1 MRFIIFLTVFLS
13 LYSGLHLYGFLSLKR
28 ALLPGP
34 KVSMAVI
41 LFMVLMVF
49 TPIIIRI
56 LERNDLVTPARFFA
70 YIGYIW
76 MGILFLF
83 FSFAVA
89 LDAYRLILE
98 VLQRAFN
105 LDFSRFSLSK
115 AQCFFIPLF
124 FSVGI
129 TIFGFFEA
137 LNIRTERVIIRT
149 DTISQKIGR
158 LKIVQI
164 SDVHLGL
171 IVGKHR
177 LQRIV
182 ERIKVEK
189 PDILVST
196 GDLVDGQ
203 MNNLSGLAEMIHKIP
218 TKYGKYAVMG
228 NHEFYAGLQDA
239 LKVTTDAGFRVLRG
253 EGLNIPGVINIAGVD
268 DPAGKRF
275 GLEGNVSEETLL
287 SKLPRK
293 NFTLFLKHRPWLS
306 EAKGVLFDL
315 QLSGHTH
322 KGQIFPFS
330 LIVKLFYPNFSGLI
344 SLDNNSYLYVNRG
357 TGTWGPPVR
366 FLAPPEVTVIEL
378 VYESKTNHQTTPLQ
392 NS

>member
-13 LYSGLHLYGFLSLKR
+13 LYSSLHLYGFLSVKR
-28 ALLPGP
+28 ALVPGP
-34 KVSMAVI
+34 KVSTAVI
-41 LFMVLMVF
+41 LFMVLMIF
-49 TPIIIRI
+49 APIIVRI

-76 MGILFLF
+76 MGLLFLF

-89 LDAYRLILE
+89 LDAYRFILE
-98 VLQRAFN
+98 VLQRGFN
-105 LDFSRFSLSK
+105 TDFSRFSLSK

-124 FSVGI
+124 FSIGI

-137 LNIRTERVIIRT
+137 LNIRTDRVIIRT
-149 DTISQKIGR
+149 NTITQKIGR

-182 ERIKVEK
+182 ERIEAEK

-203 MNNLSGLAEMIHKIP
+203 MNKLSELTGMIRKIP

-228 NHEFYAGLQDA
+228 NHEFYAGLQKA

-253 EGLNIPGVINIAGVD
+253 EGLNIPGVINIVGVD

-275 GLEGNVSEETLL
+275 GLESNVSEKALL
-287 SKLPRK
+287 SKLPQK

-306 EAKGVLFDL
+306 EVKVRLFDL

-330 LIVKLFYPNFSGLI
+330 LIVKLFYPNLAGLI

-378 VYESKTNHQTTPLQ
+378 IHENKDNLQTSPLQ

>member
-1 MRFIIFLTVFLS
+1 M
-13 LYSGLHLYGFLSLKR
+13 
-28 ALLPGP
+28 
-34 KVSMAVI
+34 I
-41 LFMVLMVF
+41 LFMVLMIF
-49 TPIIIRI
+49 APIIVRF

-76 MGILFLF
+76 MGLLFLF

-89 LDAYRLILE
+89 FDTYRVILE
-98 VLQRAFN
+98 IIQRPFN
-105 LDFSRFSLSK
+105 VDLARFSLSK
-115 AQCFFIPLF
+115 VQCFIIPLLL
-124 FSVGI
+124 SVGI

-137 LNIRTERVIIRT
+137 LNIKTERVIIRT
-149 DTISQKIGR
+149 DKIAQNIGR

-171 IVGKHR
+171 IVGKNR
-177 LQRIV
+177 LKRII
-182 ERIKVEK
+182 EQIEAEK
-189 PDILVST
+189 PDVLVST

-203 MNNLSGLAEMIHKIP
+203 MNNLSELTGIIREIP

-268 DPAGKRF
+268 DPAGKRY
-275 GLEGNVSEETLL
+275 GLAPNVSEKVLL
-287 SKLPRK
+287 SKLPQE
-293 NFTLFLKHRPWLS
+293 NFTLFLKHRPQLN
-306 EAKGVLFDL
+306 EAESRLFDL

-330 LIVKLFYPNFSGLI
+330 LIVKLFYPNFNGLVN
-344 SLDNNSYLYVNRG
+344 LDNNSYLYVSRG

-378 VYESKTNHQTTPLQ
+378 VHESKTNHQTSKLQ

>member
-13 LYSGLHLYGFLSLKR
+13 LYSGLHLYGFLSVKR
-28 ALLPGP
+28 ALAPGP
-34 KVSMAVI
+34 KVNVALI
-41 LFMVLMVF
+41 LFMALMIF
-49 TPIIIRI
+49 APIIIRF
-56 LERNDLVTPARFFA
+56 LERNDLVSPARFFA

-76 MGILFLF
+76 MGLLFLF

-89 LDAYRLILE
+89 LDVYRLILE
-98 VLQRAFN
+98 ATQKAFN
-105 LDFSRFSLSK
+105 ADFSRFSLSK

-124 FSVGI
+124 LSVGI
-129 TIFGFFEA
+129 TTFGFFEA

-149 DTISQKIGR
+149 DTITRKIGR

-171 IVGKHR
+171 IVGEHR
-177 LQRIV
+177 LRRI
-182 ERIKVEK
+182 IKQIRAEK

-203 MNNLSGLAEMIHKIP
+203 MNNLSGLVGMIRDIP
-218 TKYGKYAVMG
+218 TKYGKYAVTG
-228 NHEFYAGLQDA
+228 NHEFHAGLQDA
-239 LKVTTDAGFRVLRG
+239 LKVTRNAGFRVLRG
-253 EGLNIPGVINIAGVD
+253 EALNIPGVINIAGVD
-268 DPAGKRF
+268 DSAGKRY
-275 GLEGNVSEETLL
+275 GLKPNVSEKVLL

-293 NFTLFLKHRPWLS
+293 YFTLLLKHRPQLN
-306 EAKGVLFDL
+306 ETEGGLFDL

-330 LIVKLFYPNFSGLI
+330 LIVKLFYPNFSGLV
-344 SLDNNSYLYVNRG
+344 SLDNNSYLYVSRG

-366 FLAPPEVTVIEL
+366 FLCPPEVTVIEL
-378 VYESKTNHQTTPLQ
+378 VHESKANHQTRPLK

>member
-13 LYSGLHLYGFLSLKR
+13 LYGGLHLYGFLSVKR
-28 ALLPGP
+28 ALVPGP
-34 KVSMAVI
+34 KVSAVVI
-41 LFMVLMVF
+41 LFMVLMIF

-76 MGILFLF
+76 MGLLFLF

-89 LDAYRLILE
+89 LDAYRLIFE
-98 VLQRAFN
+98 AIQRVFN
-105 LDFSRFSLSK
+105 ADFSRFCLSK

-124 FSVGI
+124 LSVGI

-137 LNIRTERVIIRT
+137 LNIRTERVIIKT
-149 DTISQKIGR
+149 DKITQEIGR

-171 IVGKHR
+171 IVGEHR
-177 LQRIV
+177 LRIIID
-182 ERIKVEK
+182 RIKAEK
-189 PDILVST
+189 PDVLVST

-203 MNNLSGLAEMIHKIP
+203 MNNLSGLAGMIREIP
-218 TKYGKYAVMG
+218 TKYGKYAVTG

-239 LKVTTDAGFRVLRG
+239 LEITTDAGFRVLRG

-268 DPAGKRF
+268 DSAGKRY
-275 GLEGNVSEETLL
+275 GLEPNVSEKALL
-287 SKLPRK
+287 SKLPRE
-293 NFTLFLKHRPWLS
+293 NFTLFLKHRPWLN
-306 EAKGVLFDL
+306 EAKVKLFDL

-330 LIVKLFYPNFSGLI
+330 LIVKLFYPYFSGLV
-344 SLDNNSYLYVNRG
+344 SLGNNSYIYVSRG

-378 VYESKTNHQTTPLQ
+378 VHESKTNHQTSKLQ